1 MEAKDFRLGNLVK
14 SVLTKKPYE
23 IDLWALRVIQEGNY
37 QNSYD
42 TETKVFEPIRLT
54 EDVLTKKF
62 QFIKKGIS
70 KKSFCPI
77 FSLNGINLE
86 QSNSGNFYYRKK
98 PILYVHKLQNLYY
111 ELKDEELK
119 LKSK

>member
-23 IDLWALRVIQEGNY
+23 IDLWALRVIEEGNY

-42 TETKVFEPIRLT
+42 TETKVFELIPLT
-54 EDVLTKKF
+54 EQWFLDFGFEKINTAWF
-62 QFIKKGIS
+62 GI
-70 KKSFCPI
+70 
-77 FSLNGINLE
+77 
-86 QSNSGNFYYRKK
+86 GNFRINISFDVEWGLNWMGVRLKY
-98 PILYVHKLQNLYY
+98 LHQLQNLYFA
-111 ELKDEELK
+111 LTNEELK